1 MQFTVE
7 DVSSVKKVLHIDI
20 PEADVAAEVEEAYS
34 QLKKTSKIKGY
45 RPGKAPRN
53 ILEKMFSKD
62 VNADVSGRLIQNT
75 VFKAITDA
83 KLRIVSQPIVE
94 PVDFS
99 GKGNFKY
106 SAKVEIRPEI
116 APIDISQIKIKKTN
130 YAYSEGEVD
139 AQIEMLRKS
148 LAKKTPAPEGTVISE
163 GSYALISYE
172 GFKDGVP
179 FEKTPK
185 VENQLYRI
193 GSAMMSKM
201 FDDELTGLKK
211 GDEKTFT
218 VSYPS
223 EYVNKQFAAN
233 DIEFRLAV
241 NDVMQEELPELNEDF
256 AKNFGK
262 FETVEEIKN
271 EIRSN
276 LKQGY
281 DKRIEQEMNE
291 QIFSYLLERSNFE
304 VPESMLEM
312 EIEAM
317 IDEAE
322 RACAANGITLDQ
334 IGQSREALKDEFR
347 ETAEKQVRRH
357 LALTSIIEHEKMTLS
372 DEDLEEG
379 YESLSKEF
387 NRPVEMIREFY
398 KNNPDKT
405 EYLKITLLEK
415 KAVKMLIE
423 KSEITEV
430 EPSETESEQ
439 N

>member
-20 PEADVAAEVEEAYS
+20 PEADVTAEVEEAYN

-94 PVDFS
+94 PVEFS

-148 LAKKTPAPEGTVISE
+148 LAKKTPAPEGTVIAE

-185 VENQLYRI
+185 VENQLYRT

-201 FDDELTGLKK
+201 FDDELAGLKK

-223 EYVNKQFAAN
+223 EYVNKQFAGN
-233 DIEFRLAV
+233 DIEFRLIV
-241 NDVMQEELPELNEDF
+241 NDVMQEELPELDDDF

-262 FETVEEIKN
+262 FETVEEIRN

-291 QIFSYLLERSNFE
+291 QVFSYLLERSDFE

-317 IDEAE
+317 IDEGE

-415 KAVKMLIE
+415 KAVKVLIE
-423 KSEITEV
+423 KSEIK
-430 EPSETESEQ
+430 Q
-439 N
+439 DYYK